1 MRGEPHHS
9 QCEMYVR
16 NYSLLEG
23 VAWED
28 RLEYLGEGEQEQAEA
43 APPTV
48 PCDAW
53 EYDTSSFQSTLI
65 SEVGVSG
72 WMCVGNEYRR
82 GRGGCRWVDV
92 GVGVVLCVL
101 GLIHRY
107 VHVFCGGAESACVR
121 EQEKGW
127 KLNCDME
134 S

>member
-28 RLEYLGEGEQEQAEA
+28 RLEYLGEGEQDQGEA

-72 WMCVGNEYRR
+72 WMFMGNEYRR
-82 GRGGCRWVDV
+82 GIGIVGGWV
-92 GVGVVLCVL
+92 GVRVMFLDGC
-101 GLIHRY
+101 GCGCGIY
-107 VHVFCGGAESACVR
+107 VC
-121 EQEKGW
+121 W
-127 KLNCDME
+127 D
-134 S
+134 